1 MLICHSSLIDSSTTD
16 GHTTNCT
23 PVHCVV
29 RLPWICMH
37 SMYIYERAC
46 GTLLHMQHWS
56 DLQVPLTVVGPSQNK
71 GPDVHWDKVSDLKTG
86 TRYKYINYTDVIEM
100 ERLPA
105 ISPFTNEVR
114 ETISSVCAIV
124 ASCHMTHITACHINS
139 IVLLLYTQYAGAL
152 HVCKTA
158 KRWVSMRV
166 L

>member
-1 MLICHSSLIDSSTTD
+1 
-16 GHTTNCT
+16 
-23 PVHCVV
+23 
-29 RLPWICMH
+29 
-37 SMYIYERAC
+37 MY
-46 GTLLHMQHWS
+46 TQHWN

-139 IVLLLYTQYAGAL
+139 IVLLLYTHSMLEHCMYAKLPKDGYRCVYFEPQPDPARP
-152 HVCKTA
+152 V
-158 KRWVSMRV
+158 MRV
-166 L
+166 AENVKGNVTVKKITPGKEAS